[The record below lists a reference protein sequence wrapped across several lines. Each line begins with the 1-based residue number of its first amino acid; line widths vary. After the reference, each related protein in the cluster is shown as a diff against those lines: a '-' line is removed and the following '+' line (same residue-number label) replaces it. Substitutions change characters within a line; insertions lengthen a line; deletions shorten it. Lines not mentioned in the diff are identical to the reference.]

1 MTTSAA
7 ASAPLRIA
15 LADDQ
20 ALVREG
26 LAALL
31 GRLGLEVVASVD
43 EGRALL
49 EVLAA
54 TAVDVI
60 VSDVRMPGL
69 DGVALVRE
77 LRTRGLAT
85 PVVLVTTFEEDDL
98 VLAAAEAGASGFLP
112 KSASAEELRDAIQ
125 RAHRGERWIAP
136 VATDV
141 VRERYAFRE
150 TAPPEGSFGEREI
163 AILRL
168 LAGGYSNKEI
178 ARSLHLA
185 EGTVKNYVSD
195 ILGKL
200 GTRDRTRAVL
210 KAITLRI
217 V

>member
-98 VLAAAEAGASGFLP
+98 VLAAAEAGASKP
-112 KSASAEELRDAIQ
+112 PNERTTARSAATKPTS
-125 RAHRGERWIAP
+125 RAAGMAPSP
-136 VATDV
+136 VAEPARCPMT
-141 VRERYAFRE
+141 AAT
-150 TAPPEGSFGEREI
+150 TAPSP
-163 AILRL
+163 
-168 LAGGYSNKEI
+168 
-178 ARSLHLA
+178 
-185 EGTVKNYVSD
+185 V
-195 ILGKL
+195 
-200 GTRDRTRAVL
+200 RT
-210 KAITLRI
+210 
-217 V
+217 